1 MVITTTGAA
10 RAVSLVLPE
19 LKGRL
24 DGIALRVPTPTVSIC
39 DFVVNLSR
47 DVTAQQ
53 LNESFKAAAAGKLK
67 GILQYC
73 AEPLVSSDFK
83 GNTYSSIVDAESTM
97 AMGNMAKVFAW
108 YDNEWGY
115 SCRLID
121 LVNLVASK
129 GI

>member
-1 MVITTTGAA
+1 
-10 RAVSLVLPE
+10 VLPE

-24 DGIALRVPTPTVSIC
+24 DGIALRAPVPTVSVC
-39 DFVVNLSR
+39 DFVAELAKEVTVQQVNN
-47 DVTAQQ
+47 A
-53 LNESFKAAAAGKLK
+53 FKTAAAGKLK

-73 AEPLVSSDFK
+73 EEPLVSSDFR
-83 GNTYSSIVDAESTM
+83 GNSYSSIFDAESTM
-97 AMGNMAKVFAW
+97 VLGGNMVKVFAW

-115 SCRLID
+115 ACRLID